1 MSKLLHADNNRMLR
15 SRVFRLGI
23 VSLAALVLLTFALEG
38 DAGTLKRT
46 ESGFQG
52 LLLFLPMVC
61 SFIIILFVGHEFAGG
76 AIRNKLIVGHLRSRV
91 YTSWMVVGIGVTVIA
106 MIFSAAMLAGMCAID
121 GGMGKLAAKPLI
133 TVWTVL
139 LCELLSNAAMS
150 LLFAVILPGAKG
162 AVVSFL
168 YQYALLMVFMI
179 SMDGGGIGWIK
190 TLSHFFPQGL
200 MGVAA
205 LQRAPEKPWLYMLCS
220 LGAAVAF
227 YGVGMYSFRRKDLN

>member
-15 SRVFRLGI
+15 SRVFRLGM

-61 SFIIILFVGHEFAGG
+61 SFIIILYVGHEFAGG

-106 MIFSAAMLAGMCAID
+106 MIFSAAMLA
-121 GGMGKLAAKPLI
+121 
-133 TVWTVL
+133 
-139 LCELLSNAAMS
+139 SR
-150 LLFAVILPGAKG
+150 
-162 AVVSFL
+162 VS
-168 YQYALLMVFMI
+168 
-179 SMDGGGIGWIK
+179 
-190 TLSHFFPQGL
+190 
-200 MGVAA
+200 
-205 LQRAPEKPWLYMLCS
+205 
-220 LGAAVAF
+220 
-227 YGVGMYSFRRKDLN
+227 